1 MSVRRFV
8 GDSDEEHN
16 SALIQRIYGP
26 LELGGFFAMILYGV
40 LLVQI
45 YSYYMTYKSDQ
56 RKVLYLL
63 IVETIHS
70 ALVMG
75 MVYQPLVLDFG
86 QRNSSNA
93 QYVHETNGSAY
104 TAHRTSLRLSLLS
117 AFGEMN
123 SKAILTVFIS
133 APIQVLVA
141 WRLWNIQQSIWIAAA
156 VVVLSAVSTAGGLWT
171 GIQVAMIRLYEKS
184 PQAYP
189 AIYMWLGSAAAAD
202 MLITASLSCILYRRR
217 TGSPASD
224 AVLTRI
230 ILFTIQ
236 NGLVT
241 SIAAILDI
249 VLLVA
254 FPNIAINWIFE
265 VVLVKLYANTL
276 MSSLNSRQ
284 SLNKEWN
291 NRESLMFNQRLD
303 ILDTTQNT
311 DILQQGVGVLASR
324 SGQIKSMT
332 NAAGIHLQQNAGLK
346 IEFKQEV

>member
-75 MVYQPLVLDFG
+75 MVYQPLVLDF
-86 QRNSSNA
+86 A
-93 QYVHETNGSAY
+93 PT
-104 TAHRTSLRLSLLS
+104 RLTGRVSVFHYFPRLLPS
-117 AFGEMN
+117 E
-123 SKAILTVFIS
+123 AILTVFIS

-254 FPNIAINWIFE
+254 FPNIAMYEFDNFS
-265 VVLVKLYANTL
+265 LYAETYI
-276 MSSLNSRQ
+276 
-284 SLNKEWN
+284 WN
-291 NRESLMFNQRLD
+291 NPATGFSKWLFLNRLD
-303 ILDTTQNT
+303 ILDTTQDT
-311 DILQQGVGVLASR
+311 DILQQSVGVLASR
-324 SGQIKSMT
+324 AGQMKSIT
-332 NAAGIHLQQNAGLK
+332 NAAGLHLQQNGGLK